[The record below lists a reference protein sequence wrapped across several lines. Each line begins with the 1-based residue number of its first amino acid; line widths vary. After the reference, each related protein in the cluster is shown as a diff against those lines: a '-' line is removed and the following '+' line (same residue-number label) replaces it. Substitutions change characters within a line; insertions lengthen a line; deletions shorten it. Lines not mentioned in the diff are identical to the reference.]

1 MWYNI
6 GISSQSEAKGESD
19 MRQLPTQAGHPRRGT
34 SPWVAWVATIAVAV
48 VLLVVIVIAATTEGI
63 RIRVE
68 MWELEVLR
76 THVPAREAV
85 YPESIPA
92 PPTVITAPQVSEE
105 VSGLEAPFASLARDT
120 DLRSGPG
127 TKYAITKKH
136 LAAGQRVQLL
146 TSPIDIQEQQWQQVK
161 TAEGQVGW
169 CMTSDLIPVSV
180 E

>member
-1 MWYNI
+1 
-6 GISSQSEAKGESD
+6 
-19 MRQLPTQAGHPRRGT
+19 
-34 SPWVAWVATIAVAV
+34 VAWVATIAVAV

-76 THVPAREAV
+76 TNIPAREAV

-92 PPTVITAPQVSEE
+92 PPTVITAPQVSED

-127 TKYAITKKH
+127 TKYAITTRD
-136 LAAGQRVQLL
+136 LVAGQQVQLL
-146 TSPIDIQEQQWQQVK
+146 TSPIEIQGQRWQQVR

-169 CMTSDLIPVSV
+169 CMVSELIPVSV